1 MTSLKD
7 QPFSNEG
14 PQKRMALP
22 VRKRVDR
29 TTDFATK
36 VELVIAQYPVEER
49 EEIVELLRVL
59 TAKPRQFGLQASAG
73 AVGSRVVDHEE
84 RLKMELSGLQH

>member
-14 PQKRMALP
+14 PRKRMAPP

-59 TAKPRQFGLQASAG
+59 TAKPRSSGFKPQQGRSARASLTMKNG
-73 AVGSRVVDHEE
+73 
-84 RLKMELSGLQH
+84 